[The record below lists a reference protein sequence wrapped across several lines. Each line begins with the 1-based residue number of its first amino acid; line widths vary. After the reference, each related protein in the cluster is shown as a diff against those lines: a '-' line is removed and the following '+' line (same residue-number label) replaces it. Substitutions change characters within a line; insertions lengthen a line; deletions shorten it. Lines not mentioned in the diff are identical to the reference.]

1 MLEKTGF
8 YNEVSEKINVPLK
21 PDQVEAVGRI
31 YDFLFQGDPRSVFI
45 LRGYAGTGK
54 TTLMGGLIRWF
65 HGVNRKTVLLA
76 PTGRAAKVL
85 SSHSGYPAST
95 IHRRIYA
102 VKQTETGRMV
112 MDLVENKSKRT
123 IFIVDEASMI
133 GDQGGEAGP
142 GARSLLD
149 DLIEYVYSG
158 ERCRLILIGDN
169 AQLPPVGMDQS
180 PALDKKRIASL
191 ARGGVF
197 DATLTEVVRQE
208 HTSLIL
214 KNATR
219 LRMQIDEGDFTSL
232 CLEAVQRQEVSE
244 VDSFDL
250 QERLEAAF
258 AGDRASAS
266 VIICRSN
273 KDANK
278 FNQQIRSRILW
289 REREVE
295 AGDRLMIVK
304 NNYFWEIPGQRQNFL
319 ANGDMIT
326 VERVHQVVEF
336 GPFRFAECQVRF
348 SDEEAQSFEL
358 ILLLNSI
365 DVEGPSIPVREL
377 FALRE
382 KLIESGDVDAAEP
395 EERFFRNPYFNAV
408 QVKYAYAITC
418 HKSQGGQWGE
428 VFVYQGYLTPDMLD
442 LSYFR
447 WLYTALTRA
456 TSQVYLVNFH
466 KEFICGS

>member
-1 MLEKTGF
+1 
-8 YNEVSEKINVPLK
+8 
-21 PDQVEAVGRI
+21 
-31 YDFLFQGDPRSVFI
+31 
-45 LRGYAGTGK
+45 
-54 TTLMGGLIRWF
+54 
-65 HGVNRKTVLLA
+65 
-76 PTGRAAKVL
+76 
-85 SSHSGYPAST
+85 
-95 IHRRIYA
+95 
-102 VKQTETGRMV
+102 
-112 MDLVENKSKRT
+112 
-123 IFIVDEASMI
+123 
-133 GDQGGEAGP
+133 
-142 GARSLLD
+142 
-149 DLIEYVYSG
+149 
-158 ERCRLILIGDN
+158 
-169 AQLPPVGMDQS
+169 
-180 PALDKKRIASL
+180 
-191 ARGGVF
+191 
-197 DATLTEVVRQE
+197 
-208 HTSLIL
+208 
-214 KNATR
+214 
-219 LRMQIDEGDFTSL
+219 MQIDEGDFTSL